1 MAEGEAGALLKQ
13 NEAQILSLNKVQTAQ
28 AQAYSNLKNNLKMDN
43 PTLLNFIKTK
53 LIKGYS
59 GNDLALNLISPEK

>member
-13 NEAQILSLNKVQTAQ
+13 NEAQIASLNKVQTAQ
-28 AQAYSNLKNNLKMDN
+28 AQGYANLKGALKMDN
-43 PTLLNFIKTK
+43 QNLLNFIKAK

-59 GNDLALNLISPEK
+59 GNDLALNLNSPEK